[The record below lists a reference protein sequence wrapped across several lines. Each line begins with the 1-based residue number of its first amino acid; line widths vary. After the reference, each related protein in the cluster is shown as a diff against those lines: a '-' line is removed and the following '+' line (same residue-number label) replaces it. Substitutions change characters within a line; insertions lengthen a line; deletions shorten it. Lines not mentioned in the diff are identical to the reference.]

1 MIKTIFIVSICIV
14 GYILPIIYLKYNYKK
29 ALDGL
34 SIEVGIVDLFI
45 SFIPLI
51 NIFLCIATLCIII
64 DNSDKTFNIAQKFF
78 K

>member
-34 SIEVGIVDLFI
+34 SIEVGIDDLFI

-51 NIFLCIATLCIII
+51 NIFLCITTLCIII

>member
-14 GYILPIIYLKYNYKK
+14 GYILPVIYLKYNYKK

-34 SIEVGIVDLFI
+34 SLEVGIVDLFS

-51 NIFLCIATLCIII
+51 NIVLSITTLCMIIA
-64 DNSDKTFNIAQKFF
+64 NSDKNLNMAQKFF